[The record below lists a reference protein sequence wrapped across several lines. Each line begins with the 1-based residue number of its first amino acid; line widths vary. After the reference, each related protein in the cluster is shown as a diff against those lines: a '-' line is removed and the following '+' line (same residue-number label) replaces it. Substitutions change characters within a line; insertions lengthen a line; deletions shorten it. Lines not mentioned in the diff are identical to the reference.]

1 MHARRINCK
10 ANASPIQNDGNSWS
24 SEKLTHDVYQNN
36 LALPRASYRNNA
48 RSFFAHPPPG
58 CGENQGITDRS
69 NPENIHH
76 TFYGAQR
83 THAGEYVHWH
93 CKVSAGQVKDEI

>member
-10 ANASPIQNDGNSWS
+10 ANSSPIQNDGNSWS

-48 RSFFAHPPPG
+48 RSFFAHPPLVVVKIRVLLIVQIPKISTIPFMALNAPTLVSTYIG
-58 CGENQGITDRS
+58 TARS
-69 NPENIHH
+69 AP
-76 TFYGAQR
+76 AR
-83 THAGEYVHWH
+83 
-93 CKVSAGQVKDEI
+93 